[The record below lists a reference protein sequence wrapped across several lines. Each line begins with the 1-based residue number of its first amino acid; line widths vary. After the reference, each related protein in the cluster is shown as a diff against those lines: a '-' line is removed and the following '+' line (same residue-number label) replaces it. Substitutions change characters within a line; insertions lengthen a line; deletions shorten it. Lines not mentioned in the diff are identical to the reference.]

1 MTQYTLD
8 NAWQEA
14 RERIAMGERVLDPGT
29 IRHLTARGVG
39 AGWRCLEVG
48 GGGGSITEWLCQRV
62 GPGGR
67 VVATDIDPRFLAALS
82 YPTLEVRQHN
92 IASDALE
99 ARAFDLI
106 HTRNVLVHVP
116 DREAVLR
123 RLVAALKP
131 GGWLLAEE
139 ADFVTLAPVAG
150 TPEAAALFE
159 RVTAAI
165 LPAAAARGM
174 DVGYGRRLEPAL
186 RDAGLVETGAE
197 GRSFIYW
204 GGTPGGEYHRLA
216 WAQLR
221 GLVVGPALTDAE
233 MDRMLALLQEPAFAC
248 QSPLFVAAWGRRPGM
263 G

>member
-1 MTQYTLD
+1 MTSYTLD

-29 IRHLTARGVG
+29 ICHLEALGVG

-62 GPGGR
+62 GPDGR
-67 VVATDIDPRFLAALS
+67 VVATDIDTRFLEVLS
-82 YPTLEVRQHN
+82 SPNLEVRQHN
-92 IASDALE
+92 LASDLLE
-99 ARAFDLI
+99 EAAFDLI
-106 HTRNVLVHVP
+106 HTRNVLVHIP
-116 DREAVLR
+116 ERDAVLR

-139 ADFVTLAPVAG
+139 VDFIAQTAVAG
-150 TPEAAALFE
+150 TPEAVALFE
-159 RVTAAI
+159 RVKDAV
-165 LPAAAARGM
+165 LPAAAAHGM

-197 GRSFIYW
+197 GRTFTYW

-221 GLVVGPALTDAE
+221 ALVVGQALTDEE
-233 MDRMLALLQEPAFAC
+233 MDRMLALLQEPTFAC
-248 QSPLFVAAWGRRPGM
+248 QSPLFVAAWGRRPAV
-263 G
+263 